1 MPSCPGK
8 DQDDDLGPRHCGIP
22 QENLTRVAPFSF
34 CIHSPLAHDFLK
46 PCVCFHQALLF
57 RNNWILG
64 TGSDFTLLRMAS
76 RRLEEISKRA
86 MFLNVSCFSLH
97 VQFAVLP
104 HTDQKQPPSPI
115 HLIHTTPH
123 THTWSLCH
131 ALVFI
136 SQLNDFSWFCQFM
149 FGNCYCGLSAH
160 FFFFHADS
168 LTRLFIVEKR
178 KDPCFLPERR
188 PERRRNTTSHPECF
202 YTPVFDGHT
211 ARPALSCLP
220 VRQPDCLFRLP
231 TSHLTATKTNQI
243 VTNDD
248 LRPGLDYFSFVK

>member
-1 MPSCPGK
+1 M
-8 DQDDDLGPRHCGIP
+8 
-22 QENLTRVAPFSF
+22 
-34 CIHSPLAHDFLK
+34 
-46 PCVCFHQALLF
+46 
-57 RNNWILG
+57 G

-86 MFLNVSCFSLH
+86 IVLNLFLVFLYTCSLPSFH
-97 VQFAVLP
+97 TRTKNNHPLRSILYTP
-104 HTDQKQPPSPI
+104 HTN
-115 HLIHTTPH
+115 

-136 SQLNDFSWFCQFM
+136 SQLNDFSWFCHFM

-202 YTPVFDGHT
+202 YTPVRRAQRG
-211 ARPALSCLP
+211 
-220 VRQPDCLFRLP
+220 QPPLRLVNQ
-231 TSHLTATKTNQI
+231 TVSSVCRHRISQQRKQHQI
-243 VTNDD
+243 VTKR
-248 LRPGLDYFSFVK
+248 RPSTRP